1 MKIIEITGEPI
12 LHGGQE
18 RFIANLIGQ
27 IGGEAYR
34 IDVLTPYICENPA
47 FCKLVEDKGGK
58 VTALQ
63 MDFQP
68 GKSRRMLFQPTLSF
82 LRGKGYDAAHIH
94 SGSISA
100 LAYLAKAAKQA
111 GIRKIIVHSHS
122 TGYPSLKH
130 QAIRFV
136 FGQQMKGC
144 VTNYL
149 ACSEEAGKTKY
160 LPSVVRDKLVV
171 IRNGIDTAAFAQD
184 KDKRKEIR
192 KALSIPES
200 SVVIGHVGRFSAEKN
215 HGFLIE
221 LFDKVHQEKPD
232 SFLLLV
238 GDGELADI
246 VRAQVREKE
255 LEGSVIFT
263 GNVENV
269 QDYYQAMDVFI
280 LPSIYEGFSYVAL
293 EAQAAGLPCL
303 LSDGVPEIV
312 SIGKNVC
319 RLPLE
324 NQDEWVRQCMGMAG
338 EKPVDN
344 LARIREAGFDIGSTA
359 AQIREIY
366 DREQVR

>member
-68 GKSRRMLFQPTLSF
+68 GKSRRMLFQPTLSC

-130 QAIRFV
+130 RAIRFL
-136 FGQQMKGC
+136 FGLLMKGC
-144 VTNYL
+144 VTDYL
-149 ACSEEAGKTKY
+149 ACSEEAGRTKY
-160 LPSVVRDKLVV
+160 LPSVFRDKLVV
-171 IRNGIDTAAFAQD
+171 IRNGIDTAAFAR
-184 KDKRKEIR
+184 KEEKRKEIR
-192 KALSIPES
+192 KVLSVPES
-200 SVVIGHVGRFSAEKN
+200 NFVIGHVGRFSAEKN
-215 HGFLIE
+215 HGFLIG
-221 LFDKVHQEKPD
+221 LFVEVQREIPD
-232 SFLLLV
+232 STLLLV
-238 GDGELADI
+238 GDGELAND
-246 VRAQVREKE
+246 VRVQVREKG
-255 LEGSVIFT
+255 LERSVIFT

-269 QDYYQAMDVFI
+269 QDYYQAMDVFV
-280 LPSIYEGFSYVAL
+280 LPSVYEGFSYVAL

-312 SIGKNVC
+312 SIGGNVC

-324 NQDEWVRQCMGMAG
+324 DQDEWVRQCIGMAG
-338 EKPVDN
+338 KKPMDN
-344 LARIREAGFDIGSTA
+344 LTRICEAGFDIGSTA

-366 DREQVR
+366 DREPGR